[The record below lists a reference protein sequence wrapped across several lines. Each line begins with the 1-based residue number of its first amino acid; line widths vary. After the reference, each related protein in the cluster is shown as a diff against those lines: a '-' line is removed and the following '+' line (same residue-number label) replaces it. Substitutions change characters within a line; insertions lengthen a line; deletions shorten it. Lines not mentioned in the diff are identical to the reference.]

1 MQLDGKIAVVTGG
14 ASGIGEAICVRF
26 REEGANVAVLDLNV
40 EAAKL
45 TADIAGGGLAL
56 GTDVS
61 DGAAVDAALAEV
73 EDTLGPVDV
82 WVNNAGI
89 AGRAH
94 AQRVQPRAEQ
104 QMSEMATGPVT
115 TALNA
120 LIEIT
125 DEEFQQ
131 MVAVHLG
138 GTFYGT
144 RAAARSMASRGTGS
158 IINIA
163 SICGIE
169 GCEGHPHYSAAKAGI
184 LGLTRS
190 AAKELIQQGVRVN
203 AVAPGFVV
211 TPMMT
216 ADTSEAM
223 LAGMALGTPIRRLGQ
238 PKEIA
243 AAVTFLASDDASYFV
258 GETISPNGGF
268 TTV

>member
-1 MQLDGKIAVVTGG
+1 
-14 ASGIGEAICVRF
+14 
-26 REEGANVAVLDLNV
+26 
-40 EAAKL
+40 
-45 TADIAGGGLAL
+45 
-56 GTDVS
+56 
-61 DGAAVDAALAEV
+61 
-73 EDTLGPVDV
+73 
-82 WVNNAGI
+82 
-89 AGRAH
+89 
-94 AQRVQPRAEQ
+94 
-104 QMSEMATGPVT
+104 
-115 TALNA
+115 
-120 LIEIT
+120 
-125 DEEFQQ
+125 
-131 MVAVHLG
+131 
-138 GTFYGT
+138 
-144 RAAARSMASRGTGS
+144 MASRGTGS

-216 ADTSEAM
+216 ADTSEAL